1 MMNRIA
7 ELDALNKKMKKDIL
21 RLKKRNARL
30 DKVIKAKSLQQELQ
44 TVFIMCVLAV
54 IQRNLHKK

>member
-30 DKVIKAKSLQQELQ
+30 DKVIKAKSLKELKE
-44 TVFIMCVLAV
+44 I
-54 IQRNLHKK
+54 RES

>member
-1 MMNRIA
+1 MNYKDMMNRIA

-30 DKVIKAKSLQQELQ
+30 DKVIKAKSLRELKE
-44 TVFIMCVLAV
+44 ISES
-54 IQRNLHKK
+54 